1 MGVTAAGV
9 IISEQ
14 IYGGKIDAGQVAYL
28 KSDGKWYLARANSAV
43 TSAGDLA
50 IALDSGVAG
59 GKGRL
64 VKLGYVNNTA
74 WSWTPGAPLYL
85 STTVLGGMTQT
96 RPGTG
101 SVVRVIGY
109 AASATAAYILPIP
122 YALGGE
128 PASPPPITEG
138 LVAAYDFRQGDDP
151 TTLYDISGN
160 GNHGTIIGGA
170 TWTDYGLH
178 LDGVTGYVNVGDI
191 GNLGP
196 DYTIIVVAKADK
208 DAHMDLISRATS
220 DWKVTAEE
228 RGFFL
233 RKEDTAD
240 FWRIYH
246 YDGNSETN
254 YCAVAREIA
263 PSADWQLLTARG
275 DTSTLELVAGIRT
288 SSPVNTYSD
297 KSIRPTTGML
307 DHTGDYYIGRAA
319 HTSAFYFEGTIGYIA
334 VYNRKLTDAETLSV
348 QTAIHNEIAAR
359 GIPITR
365 NVRPMIVIMM
375 DDGFET
381 DYTNAYRLASA
392 RGIPLTSYI
401 NTNNVGRP
409 GFLTWNQIHEMR
421 AAGFGVED
429 HGYTHTPITNL
440 SEAELRANME
450 AVDAAFIAAGLPIP
464 EHYAFAGGQ
473 SDATRRAIIADYRDT
488 GRNIVRDTIPAIS
501 GWGQTVD
508 WQNVNAQHS
517 MTEKQGDSI
526 DHIKAKI
533 DHAIQHNHVLIIYTH
548 DISDNPS
555 DSGCYIGNF
564 EELLDYV
571 AAKRDAG
578 LIDPVTIDGLYRA
591 IQGIRT
597 LPATSQGVLR
607 GEVTPATIGRIVEY
621 VGFVW
626 GLSRRNNPEG
636 AAPGASGYDHSWTSA
651 VGDYMLSNILYVPTL
666 TTGQTYYYRAAAR
679 IDGVWYYGEEL
690 THQA

>member
-1 MGVTAAGV
+1 
-9 IISEQ
+9 
-14 IYGGKIDAGQVAYL
+14 
-28 KSDGKWYLARANSAV
+28 
-43 TSAGDLA
+43 
-50 IALDSGVAG
+50 
-59 GKGRL
+59 
-64 VKLGYVNNTA
+64 
-74 WSWTPGAPLYL
+74 
-85 STTVLGGMTQT
+85 MT
-96 RPGTG
+96 
-101 SVVRVIGY
+101 
-109 AASATAAYILPIP
+109 LPI
-122 YALGGE
+122 
-128 PASPPPITEG
+128 TDG
-138 LVAAYDFRQGDDP
+138 LVAAYDFVQGDDP
-151 TTLYDISGN
+151 TILYDISGN
-160 GNHGTIIGGA
+160 RHHGTIIGGA

-196 DYTIIVVAKADK
+196 DYTIIAVAKADK
-208 DAHMDLISRATS
+208 DAHMDIISRATS

-240 FWRIYH
+240 FWRVYH
-246 YDGNSETN
+246 YDGNGETN
-254 YCAVAREIA
+254 YRVVAREIA
-263 PSADWQLLTARG
+263 PTADWQLLTARG

-297 KSIRPTTGML
+297 KSIKPTTGML

-365 NVRPMIVIMM
+365 NVRPMIAITI
-375 DDGFET
+375 DDAFET

-409 GFLTWNQIHEMR
+409 GHLTWNQIHEMR

-429 HGYTHTPITNL
+429 HGYTHTHITTL
-440 SEAELRANME
+440 SEAELRASME
-450 AVDAAFIAAGLPIP
+450 AVDAAFIAAGLSIP
-464 EHYAFAGGQ
+464 EHYAFPGGQ

-533 DHAIQHNHVLIIYTH
+533 DHAIQHNHVLIIFTH
-548 DISDNPS
+548 DISDNPT
-555 DSGCYIGNF
+555 DSGCYVGNF

-591 IQGIRT
+591 MQGIRT
-597 LPATSQGVLR
+597 RPATGSKTLH
-607 GEVTPATIGRIVEY
+607 GEVTGATYDKTVDY

-626 GLSRRNNPEG
+626 GTTRHNNPEG
-636 AAPGASGYDHSWTSA
+636 TAPDASGYDQYWISP
-651 VGDYMLSNILYVPTL
+651 VGDYAESKFAHTPELLA
-666 TTGQTYYYRAAAR
+666 GTYYYRAAAKV
-679 IDGVWYYGEEL
+679 DGVWVYGEEL
-690 THQA
+690 TLTVAPSSDLPALYPAKLGSPYTVLAAPFTTGDVLMTVHDADKLETPPNVVCLSGSVAGEFSYTGRYGNTLTGVTALPGTPQATWGVGTFAFRGIAAYDLNSLIETVERLKAQIAALQTPGE